1 MLNIINRYKCE
12 IKQKKNILMSNNPME
27 DKTTSQLPNIIQF
40 SFPIYRILNFS
51 ELGSFD

>member
-1 MLNIINRYKCE
+1 MVTGGHVKIKGLINNY
-12 IKQKKNILMSNNPME
+12 PME